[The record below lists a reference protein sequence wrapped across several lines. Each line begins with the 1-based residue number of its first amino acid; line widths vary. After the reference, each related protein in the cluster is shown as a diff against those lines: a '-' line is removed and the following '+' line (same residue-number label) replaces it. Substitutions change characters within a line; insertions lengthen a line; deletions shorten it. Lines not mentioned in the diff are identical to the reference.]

1 MTAGPEPREHA
12 PSAPDS
18 DDAIREAAE
27 QRLRALAGPHARL
40 RPDQWTAIKALVV
53 DRRRALVVQ
62 RTGWGK
68 SAVYFV
74 ATALLRERG
83 AGPTVIVSPLLALM
97 RNQIAAAQASRH
109 QRPDDQ
115 LGQHRGM
122 GRGPRRDRGRHG
134 RRAAGQPRAAEQPR
148 LPRPHPAQARRDR
161 PGCWSSTRRTA
172 SPTGGTTSGP
182 TTAAC
187 ARWSPGSRRTCR
199 CSRPPRPPTPGSPAT
214 SRSNSAPAGA
224 GPASHRLRWCCA
236 ARWTATA
243 CTWPWCGCPPRRS
256 GWPGWRTSSA
266 NCPAPASSTP

>member
-1 MTAGPEPREHA
+1 MTAGPAPREHA

-40 RPDQWTAIKALVV
+40 RAGPV
-53 DRRRALVVQ
+53 DRDQGPRGGPPPRPGRAAHRLGEIRGLLRRHGAAA
-62 RTGWGK
+62 RTG
-68 SAVYFV
+68 
-74 ATALLRERG
+74 RG
-83 AGPTVIVSPLLALM
+83 TDGD
-97 RNQIAAAQASRH
+97 RIAATRAHAQPDRGRPGSRH

-115 LGQHRGM
+115 LGQHRGV

-148 LPRPHPAQARRDR
+148 IPRPHPAPAGRDR
-161 PGCWSSTRRTA
+161 PACWSSTRRTA

-224 GPASHRLRWCCA
+224 GPASHRPRWCCA
-236 ARWTATA
+236 ARWTGTA
-243 CTWPWCGCPPRRS
+243 CAWPWCGCRPRRS
-256 GWPGWRTSSA
+256 GSPGWRTGSA